1 MEPGRLAFRF
11 DGGDILDKTELI
23 NAISDETGYT
33 EESIR
38 QMVNAAVKITEEKLK
53 AGEFVRILGFGTLD
67 TVERAERTAIVP
79 NIDKKI
85 KIPATVV
92 PRFRAGSELKAIVAD
107 SGKTKSKS
115 KAKAKAKKKK

>member
-1 MEPGRLAFRF
+1 M
-11 DGGDILDKTELI
+11 DKTELI

-38 QMVNAAVKITEEKLK
+38 QMVNAAVKIIENKLK
-53 AGEFVRILGFGTLD
+53 DGEFVRILGFGTLD
-67 TVERAERTAIVP
+67 TVERAARTAVVP

-92 PRFRAGSELKAIVAD
+92 PRFRAGSELKAIVAA
-107 SGKTKSKS
+107 SKV
-115 KAKAKAKKKK
+115 KGKKKKKK